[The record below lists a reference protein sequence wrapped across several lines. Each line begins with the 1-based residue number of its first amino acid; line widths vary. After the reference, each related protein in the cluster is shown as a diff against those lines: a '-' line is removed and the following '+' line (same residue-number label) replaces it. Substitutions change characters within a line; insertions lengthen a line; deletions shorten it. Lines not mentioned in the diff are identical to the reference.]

1 MTKDKTM
8 TPTKDQQAQE
18 YAEKK
23 TNERLS
29 VYPEAMRPD
38 LHPEYDINDIAQAY
52 LDGYTAAEQSMW
64 RSVEEEL
71 PSNDDKVFV
80 IIRGAYVC
88 GWYDQKYELWE
99 IFGMGSYNRKDAS
112 YWMPIPPIPD
122 TNTEKKC
129 GLATSNK

>member
-1 MTKDKTM
+1 M

-23 TNERLS
+23 TAAAFDYISPNIDTAENLKIPVFTGEQIKQTYR
-29 VYPEAMRPD
+29 
-38 LHPEYDINDIAQAY
+38 
-52 LDGYTAAEQSMW
+52 DGYTAAEQSMW

-112 YWMPIPPIPD
+112 YWMPIPSLPD
-122 TNTEKKC
+122 TNTEKK
-129 GLATSNK
+129 

>member
-1 MTKDKTM
+1 MKM
-8 TPTKDQQAQE
+8 TPTKSQQAQE
-18 YAEKK
+18 YAKQIQK
-23 TNERLS
+23 DFIHNRL
-29 VYPEAMRPD
+29 VTEELAFEDIEA
-38 LHPEYDINDIAQAY
+38 AW

-80 IIRGAYVC
+80 IIHGAYVC

-122 TNTEKKC
+122 TNTEKK
-129 GLATSNK
+129 